1 MHSTTHNPSELL
13 ARFELFLEDTHR
25 DLEANIPIERF
36 NSLKETQI
44 LAYSKPPHNLQNKV
58 ELLYY
63 LGFEKEGDFLRRQ
76 KTIQSLQNLSYE
88 QFITQARSGLSRE
101 NTRRLAT
108 LISGTED
115 PQTSLTYTVI
125 SPEEAR
131 SLQSGSLSLR

>member
-1 MHSTTHNPSELL
+1 MVHVDRAVNYVPFFSTFSNLINL
-13 ARFELFLEDTHR
+13 AQKCFF
-25 DLEANIPIERF
+25 IPCM
-36 NSLKETQI
+36 NKETQI